1 MNSSTLRYDFKWIRE
16 RDVQS
21 IFEKNYR
28 SLFKRIQ
35 KQYYFFS
42 DSCFQFIVHC
52 TFLSNPGVVVAAIIV
67 YS

>member
-1 MNSSTLRYDFKWIRE
+1 MNSSTLRYDFKLIRE

-35 KQYYFFS
+35 NSTIFS
-42 DSCFQFIVHC
+42 RIAVFSSLYIVR
-52 TFLSNPGVVVAAIIV
+52 FSLIPV
-67 YS
+67 